1 MTGTILDV
9 IDGTSIWLLIVGT
22 GDRVVEQVVEPRYM
36 AGIVEGEEAESPHN
50 LIGRE
55 VELSEDGLTI
65 GFVHEG
71 ESV

>member
-36 AGIVEGEEAESPHN
+36 AGIVEGEEAESPYD

-55 VELSEDGLTI
+55 VELSEDGMTI
-65 GFVHEG
+65 GCVHEG
-71 ESV
+71 EGA